1 MRNFK
6 EREREREGLRWRG
19 NEISFS
25 PPTDFQK
32 KKKKKK
38 ILTKKVVKNE
48 CRNHFS
54 IRKLLSLF
62 VRTGLGTELQICCTI
77 VVRNSEVQ
85 HIAS

>member
-1 MRNFK
+1 MKFHFP
-6 EREREREGLRWRG
+6 LRL
-19 NEISFS
+19 IF
-25 PPTDFQK
+25 K
-32 KKKKKK
+32 KKKKKNNFF
-38 ILTKKVVKNE
+38 TSTVVKNE